1 MGKEP
6 EPDKKRR
13 VWRRVAR
20 VVVAAVLVA
29 ALFWWVVPW
38 LVPWPEVLG
47 RAPGAA
53 AEILDREGK
62 SLRRL
67 AGVLG

>member
-20 VVVAAVLVA
+20 VVVVAVL
-29 ALFWWVVPW
+29 
-38 LVPWPEVLG
+38 E
-47 RAPGAA
+47 A
-53 AEILDREGK
+53 AETRVLVVLLRYL
-62 SLRRL
+62 LRR
-67 AGVLG
+67 A